1 MTEPGIELFLVSD
14 ARRGV
19 EDAARQVDLG
29 KVRLGVWQVHPV
41 RPTPGDF
48 VGLDIFLV
56 KVNYEL
62 VLEPDVPEPEWMEV
76 GFRFDAGDGREAA
89 VLDAVPLSTTEARD
103 RESFVLDTT
112 MSLVHADGGAG
123 MALQLPPVRPVVEV
137 FGLGSSELR
146 WRHRSDDGG
155 RVGAGSRVAWLVLA
169 VGAGTESVAV
179 SAKARYDLPPEDTF
193 GDLPASRPRP
203 FRLQLATAAPAA
215 EPATTVR
222 PATVPARPRSAA
234 PRVFIS
240 YTRDTPE
247 HAEEV
252 RRFAGF
258 LVRNGIDADLDRW
271 NLEPRRDWYLWA
283 AERIRA
289 ADFILVVASPL
300 CRRIGDGEVEDG
312 EHPLEQSEL
321 ALLRTLL
328 LGGGVRWATRVVP
341 VVLLDGGA
349 RDFPL
354 FLGPGTGDH
363 YRVSA
368 FDVPGAEELL
378 RLLTDQPAYLRPP
391 QPGEVVRL
399 PPRD

>member
-1 MTEPGIELFLVSD
+1 MTEPEIELFLVSD

-19 EDAARQVDLG
+19 EHAARQVDLG
-29 KVRLGVWQVHPV
+29 KVRLGTWQVHPV
-41 RPTPGDF
+41 RPMPADF
-48 VGLDIFLV
+48 AGLDIFLI

-62 VLEPDVPEPEWMEV
+62 LLEPDVPEPAWIEV
-76 GFRFDAGDGREAA
+76 GFRFDAGDGREVA
-89 VLDAVPLSTTEARD
+89 VLDAVPYSTAEARD

-123 MALQLPPVRPVVEV
+123 MAVQLPPVRPTVEV
-137 FGLGSSELR
+137 FGLGSPEPR
-146 WRHRSDDGG
+146 WRHRAGDGS

-179 SAKARYDLPPEDTF
+179 VAKARYDLPPTDTF

-203 FRLQLATAAPAA
+203 FRLQLVTAAPVT
-215 EPATTVR
+215 EPVSTAGSAGDRVK
-222 PATVPARPRSAA
+222 PRRAA

-240 YTRDTPE
+240 YARDTPD

-252 RRFAGF
+252 RRFADF

-283 AERIRA
+283 VGRIKA
-289 ADFILVVASPL
+289 ADFILVVASPQ
-300 CRRIGDGEVEDG
+300 CRRIGNGEVEDG
-312 EHPLEQSEL
+312 EHSLVQSEL

-328 LGGGVRWATRVVP
+328 LGGQIPWSTRIVP
-341 VVLLDGGA
+341 VVLPDGEAG
-349 RDFPL
+349 DFPL

-363 YRVSA
+363 YRISA
-368 FDVPGAEELL
+368 LDVFGAEELL
-378 RLLTDQPAYLRPP
+378 RLLTDQPAYLRPT
-391 QPGEVVRL
+391 QPDEMVRL